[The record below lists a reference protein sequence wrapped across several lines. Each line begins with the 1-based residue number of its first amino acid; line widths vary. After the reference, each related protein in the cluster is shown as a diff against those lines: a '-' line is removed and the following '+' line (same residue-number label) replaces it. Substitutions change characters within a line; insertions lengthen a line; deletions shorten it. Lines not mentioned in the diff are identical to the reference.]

1 MLRRRSGQSGLKDT
15 KFYGFGAAVLTGF
28 FVILGC
34 LFLFSA
40 VISKIDAPSAV
51 VAVMSTAALCA
62 GAYSGGFVGAK
73 KRRKNGMMVGI
84 VTGTAIFFVIFL
96 LSLIFAKTAVSISAG
111 TKLILA
117 VIFGAV
123 GGVIGVNSKN
133 KRY

>member
-1 MLRRRSGQSGLKDT
+1 MLRKRSGLSGLKDT
-15 KFYGFGAAVLTGF
+15 RFYGLGAAVLTGF

-51 VAVMSTAALCA
+51 VAVMSTVALCA
-62 GAYSGGFVGAK
+62 GACSGGFAGAK
-73 KRRKNGMMVGI
+73 KRQKNGMLVGI
-84 VTGTAIFFVIFL
+84 VTGTAIFAIIFL

-117 VIFGAV
+117 VVFGAI

-133 KRY
+133 RKY